1 MKLTFPALNSLMC
14 PEACTLGSKQRTY
27 PSPEDVLSDSTG
39 LGEHI
44 FRTHSGVM
52 KSVMGVMTS
61 IKKFRLEA
69 RLPAC
74 VREVLSSEK
83 ASVLVMMST
92 MGGHGRERELNMTG
106 SHRSDLKLLED
117 KDHAGTPHHSH
128 RADDK
133 PHQD

>member
-1 MKLTFPALNSLMC
+1 
-14 PEACTLGSKQRTY
+14 
-27 PSPEDVLSDSTG
+27 
-39 LGEHI
+39 
-44 FRTHSGVM
+44 
-52 KSVMGVMTS
+52 MGVMTS

-74 VREVLSSEK
+74 MREVLSSEK
-83 ASVLVMMST
+83 ALVLVMMST
-92 MGGHGRERELNMTG
+92 MGGRGRERELNMTG

>member
-27 PSPEDVLSDSTG
+27 PSLEDVPDSTG

-44 FRTHSGVM
+44 FRTHSGVV

-61 IKKFRLEA
+61 IKKLRLEA
-69 RLPAC
+69 RLPEC
-74 VREVLSSEK
+74 MREVLSSEK

-92 MGGHGRERELNMTG
+92 MGGRGRGRELNMRPLRPQAPGGQGPSRDIPPTVTELMT
-106 SHRSDLKLLED
+106 SPIRIR
-117 KDHAGTPHHSH
+117 P
-128 RADDK
+128 
-133 PHQD
+133 

>member
-1 MKLTFPALNSLMC
+1 MC

-92 MGGHGRERELNMTG
+92 MGGRGRERELNMTG